1 MGVFSAPGLVTP
13 CQDLKCSFARVHTAF
28 VGHGRSGTDVDWE
41 QPGPHFGSPTGS
53 QFPQVD
59 RVDKYGFLAEL
70 WWGFNGKIGVV
81 NTRLCRCTEEACE
94 EGRKTLFIRVWP
106 IQGGLS
112 FPHAATICKQN
123 RCVSMRLLMST
134 QLVLGGGRGGWTSLS
149 RERDG

>member
-1 MGVFSAPGLVTP
+1 MPAYTLLSW
-13 CQDLKCSFARVHTAF
+13 
-28 VGHGRSGTDVDWE
+28 GTVEAAWML
-41 QPGPHFGSPTGS
+41 TGS
-53 QFPQVD
+53 SLVLISVPPLDLSFLSFLSVSC
-59 RVDKYGFLAEL
+59 VDKYGFLAEL

-81 NTRLCRCTEEACE
+81 NTRLCCCTEEACE

-123 RCVSMRLLMST
+123 RCLSMRLLMST